1 MDAIQPGAS
10 FAQIIDKINE
20 VVQYVNTKEQTQ
32 ISYNDLQNKPRIDT
46 IELTE
51 STEMKDL
58 RIDLAQFPNIAQLEE
73 MVSLV
78 AGNMAAQTAETVA
91 AQKVQTELGIQ
102 DAKSAGLQP
111 QDNFKIFIFAKNED
125 NQEIR
130 YSLSLDELAEYVNV
144 YLSTQ
149 RTVVGG

>member
-1 MDAIQPGAS
+1 METIQPGAS
-10 FAQIIDKINE
+10 FADIVAKMNE
-20 VVQYVNTKEQTQ
+20 MITWMNTHDATQ
-32 ISYNDLQNKPRIDT
+32 ISYNDLQNKPRIDNL
-46 IELTE
+46 ELTE
-51 STEMKDL
+51 STGMKDL

-73 MVSLV
+73 LVSSV

-111 QDNFKIFIFAKNED
+111 QDNFKIFIFAKNEAD
-125 NQEIR
+125 QDVR
-130 YSLSLDELAEYVNV
+130 YALSLDELAEYVNV
-144 YLSTQ
+144 YINSQ

>member
-1 MDAIQPGAS
+1 MDPIQPGAS
-10 FAQIIDKINE
+10 FAQIIEKINE
-20 VVQYVNTKEQTQ
+20 CVQYVNAREQTP
-32 ISYNDLQNKPRIDT
+32 ISYNELENKPRIDN

-51 STEMKDL
+51 NTEMKNL
-58 RIDLAQFPNIAQLEE
+58 RIDLAQFPNITQLEDL
-73 MVSLV
+73 VSSV

-111 QDNFKIFIFAKNED
+111 QDNFKIFIFAKNEA
-125 NQEIR
+125 NQDIR
-130 YSLSLDELAEYVNV
+130 YALSLDELAEYVNV
-144 YLSTQ
+144 YLATQ